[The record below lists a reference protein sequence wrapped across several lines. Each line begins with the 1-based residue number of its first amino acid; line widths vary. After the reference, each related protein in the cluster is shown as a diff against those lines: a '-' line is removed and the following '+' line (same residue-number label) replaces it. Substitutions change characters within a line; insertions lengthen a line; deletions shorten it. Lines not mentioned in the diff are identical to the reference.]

1 MSIYSECL
9 VNVYVQYRA
18 VHGYAYSFAQA
29 LELSSHGKYTF
40 CTINRA
46 WSAPTH
52 MYVLNEITIGHC
64 STHVYVPNTFDGECM
79 WLVYV
84 HCINSVVYGRLQV
97 SSLQLEL
104 SMLCHSYTFLHII
117 LRIPVCVCTSKLF
130 PHSAKFIH
138 IFIATHKVET
148 S

>member
-1 MSIYSECL
+1 MYSECL

-18 VHGYAYSFAQA
+18 VHEYAYSFAQA
-29 LELSSHGKYTF
+29 LKLSSHGKYTF
-40 CTINRA
+40 CTINGA

-52 MYVLNEITIGHC
+52 LYEITIGHC

-104 SMLCHSYTFLHII
+104 SMLLSFLHI
-117 LRIPVCVCTSKLF
+117 PTHHTAHTSVCMCIQTLPPQCKVHTHFYSHPQSRDKL
-130 PHSAKFIH
+130 
-138 IFIATHKVET
+138 TV
-148 S
+148 